1 MKKRILSVLLSLM
14 MLSSILP
21 MSLADAMMYCRFC
34 GKQINAD
41 SIFCQYCGGKVG
53 GDSETAATTTESA
66 ASTSGA
72 VDYDELA
79 KKVLKIENYN
89 KDGELTST
97 GSGVVVFESNVIV
110 TNYHVISDFDYRT
123 AVVADNGESV
133 DVGSILIFDE
143 GADLAILQLDAP
155 TSITPCTIGD
165 SENLKRGDETIAI
178 GSPLGLLNT
187 VSTGIVSG
195 FVQDGDLM
203 DIQTTAPISH
213 GSSGGAL
220 LNKNGDLI
228 GITFAISEGGEN
240 IGYAIPAYEVQ
251 SLWDEY
257 QAMPEEDRIAYS
269 KRMSLMK
276 SGQYDEA
283 RTEFLRIGDSAMA
296 RECLYLKA
304 LSLYQE
310 SSYEEA
316 IALLEGMAED
326 DYKEAR
332 DFYAA
337 CSIGVALEYLETD
350 RCTKVL
356 KGINILIDL
365 QEKGYVDVSEYIK
378 QGREI
383 LLNVAISAYEG
394 KTSLPLTEGKA
405 SGYFQ
410 KLANSEDFENRD
422 IAAYYLLLCKA
433 KNGDNLTYAELNK
446 LYSNLDYADTKE
458 ALMYNHSIAR
468 SFLLGKWYTSNGYK
482 YHWTD
487 TGITDT
493 LPSVLG
499 GSWHCYISEGI
510 AYKYA
515 DGSDRSSAQKDKKIT
530 IIDYNT
536 IEVYCYRDSK
546 TYTLTRSS

>member
-41 SIFCQYCGGKVG
+41 SIYCQYCGGKVG

-66 ASTSGA
+66 PSTSGA

-155 TSITPCTIGD
+155 TSITPFTIGD
-165 SENLKRGDETIAI
+165 SENLKRGNETIAI

-296 RECLYLKA
+296 RECLYLECIDLFQNGYYGKA
-304 LSLYQE
+304 STLILN
-310 SSYEEA
+310 
-316 IALLEGMAED
+316 MAED
-326 DYKEAR
+326 DYKDAR
-332 DFYAA
+332 EIYVASCLGAA
-337 CSIGVALEYLETD
+337 FGYLESGECYDILTG
-350 RCTKVL
+350 L
-356 KGINILIDL
+356 KTLERL
-365 QEKGYVDVSEYIK
+365 QERGFEDVSEYIDEA
-378 QGREI
+378 RYA
-383 LLNVAISAYEG
+383 LFDSAVVAYKKGNNLST
-394 KTSLPLTEGKA
+394 KTKECFTKL
-405 SGYFQ
+405 SGL
-410 KLANSEDFENRD
+410 KDFEYADLASYYELLCRVKSGED
-422 IAAYYLLLCKA
+422 IASSEINLLCA
-433 KNGDNLTYAELNK
+433 
-446 LYSNLDYADTKE
+446 NLDIEDTKDV
-458 ALMYNHSIAR
+458 LMHEHSIAR
-468 SFLLGKWYTSNGYK
+468 SFLQGKWYTSNGYK
-482 YHWTD
+482 FHWTD
-487 TGITDT
+487 DGVTDT
-493 LPSVLG
+493 LPTVL
-499 GSWHCYISEGI
+499 SESYKCYIKEGI
-510 AYKYA
+510 YYKYPS
-515 DGSDRSSAQKDKKIT
+515 GETRRSVQKDKKIT

-536 IEVYCYRDSK
+536 IEVYCYKDGK